1 MRTEQDPD
9 RLLRSFLGISLDI
22 TRDLDIG
29 LILAGIV
36 ERAMEVT
43 EAAFGAAVTLSNEGQ
58 FENFLHRGLTP
69 EQVALL
75 PHLPE
80 GKGLLGYVL
89 ETREPVRI
97 PKISEHAR
105 SVGFPSEHVNME
117 AMLGLPIEHRGELIG
132 ALYLAKP
139 PGEPEF
145 TEEDEEFTIAIAAMA
160 AVAIDNARLFSAE
173 ASRAERAALLR
184 NIASKVRRSLDVQE
198 VLDATVDELGR
209 AAGVDRCLIRLVSED
224 STDPALGAIAAQW
237 ASPAMDPITE
247 ESGYSFPVSYLAMR
261 TRSTQWT
268 PDLSEDDRLLRMAR
282 ADRDTI
288 TDSRGVLSTPLE
300 WGDQLLGVV
309 TLGSILPRDW
319 SISDR
324 ALVEAVGREVAIAI
338 HHAKLYEEAVA
349 TAARLKELDE
359 MRSDFISMVSHE
371 LRSPMTVVAGIA
383 DILAKRRHK
392 LSDERQNELIG
403 TLGREARRLT
413 RLVSEVLDL
422 EAIDQGQMELHP
434 SDTDLATLGT
444 ESIAD
449 AGEADRTKLIVE
461 PGNAVV
467 FGDYDKIKQ
476 VLLNLISNAAK
487 FSGDNSP
494 ITVSINPSKDFVEI
508 SVSDVGPGIP
518 EDYQS
523 RLFQRFSRVVATG
536 QRKPGSGLGL
546 YLARIIVEAHN
557 GTIWCDS
564 VLDVGTT
571 FTFKL
576 PRNSVPEKAN

>member
-1 MRTEQDPD
+1 VRTEQDPD

-43 EAAFGAAVTLSNEGQ
+43 GATYGAAVTLSNEGQ
-58 FENFLHRGLTP
+58 LEDFLHRGLEP
-69 EQVALL
+69 EKVALL

-80 GKGLLGYVL
+80 GKGLLGFVL
-89 ETREPVRI
+89 EAREPVRI
-97 PKISEHAR
+97 SKISDHPR
-105 SVGFPSEHVNME
+105 SIGFPSEHVEME
-117 AMLGLPIEHRGELIG
+117 ALLGLPIEHRGELIG
-132 ALYLAKP
+132 ALYLTKP
-139 PGEPEF
+139 AGVMPFSEDDEVF
-145 TEEDEEFTIAIAAMA
+145 TQAIAAMA
-160 AVAIDNARLFSAE
+160 AVAIDNARLLSAE
-173 ASRAERAALLR
+173 TSRAERAALLR

-209 AAGVDRCLIRLVSED
+209 AAGVDRCLIRLVSET
-224 STDPALGAIAAQW
+224 SQDPALGSIASQW
-237 ASPAMDPITE
+237 TSGALGPITE
-247 ESGYSFPVSYLAMR
+247 ESGYSFPVSYLALR

-268 PDLSEDDRLLRMAR
+268 EDLSEDERLLRLAR
-282 ADRDTI
+282 AERDSI

-309 TLGSILPRDW
+309 TLGTILPRDW

-324 ALVEAVGREVAIAI
+324 ALVEAVAREVAIAI
-338 HHAKLYEEAVA
+338 HHAKLYEEAVQ
-349 TAARLKELDE
+349 TAERLRELDE

-392 LSDERQNELIG
+392 LSDERQSELIG

-434 SDTDLATLGT
+434 SDADLAALGA

-449 AGEADRTKLIVE
+449 AGEAHRTKLIVE
-461 PGNAVV
+461 PGNATV

-487 FSGDNSP
+487 FSNEDAAIAVTIAP
-494 ITVSINPSKDFVEI
+494 DKDFVTI
-508 SVSDVGPGIP
+508 SVTDEGPGIP
-518 EDYQS
+518 EEHRP

-546 YLARIIVEAHN
+546 YLARIIVEGHN

-564 VLDVGTT
+564 IVDVGTT
-571 FTFKL
+571 FSFRL
-576 PRNSVPEKAN
+576 PRNSIAESG

>member
-1 MRTEQDPD
+1 VRTEQDPD

-22 TRDLDIG
+22 TRDLDIQ
-29 LILAGIV
+29 LVLAGIV

-43 EAAFGAAVTLSNEGQ
+43 EATYGAAVTLSNEGQ
-58 FENFLHRGLTP
+58 IEDFLHRGLSP
-69 EQVALL
+69 EKVALL

-80 GKGLLGYVL
+80 GKGLLGFVL
-89 ETREPVRI
+89 EAREPIRI
-97 PKISEHAR
+97 DKISDHPR
-105 SVGFPSEHVNME
+105 SIGFPNEHVQME
-117 AMLGLPIEHRGELIG
+117 ALLGLPIEHRGELIG
-132 ALYLAKP
+132 ALYLTKT
-139 PGEPEF
+139 PGKAPF
-145 TEEDEEFTIAIAAMA
+145 TQDDEEFTHAMAAMA

-209 AAGVDRCLIRLVSED
+209 AADVDRCLIRLVSE
-224 STDPALGAIAAQW
+224 SSQDPALGSIAAQW
-237 ASPAMDPITE
+237 SSGKLGPITE

-268 PDLSEDDRLLRMAR
+268 EDLSEDERLLRLAR
-282 ADRDTI
+282 AERDSI
-288 TDSRGVLSTPLE
+288 TDSRGVLSAPLE

-309 TLGSILPRDW
+309 TLGSVLPRDW

-338 HHAKLYEEAVA
+338 HHAKLYTEAVQ
-349 TAARLKELDE
+349 TAERLKELDE

-434 SDTDLATLGT
+434 SDTDLAALGT

-461 PGNAVV
+461 PGNTVV

-476 VLLNLISNAAK
+476 VMLNLISNAAK
-487 FSGDNSP
+487 FSGDVSP
-494 ITVSINPSKDFVEI
+494 ITVSIAPSKDTVTI
-508 SVSDVGPGIP
+508 SVADEGPGIP
-518 EDYQS
+518 DDYQS
-523 RLFQRFSRVVATG
+523 RLFQRFSRVQATG

-546 YLARIIVEAHN
+546 YLARIIVEAHR
-557 GTIWCDS
+557 GSIWCDS

-571 FTFKL
+571 FSFQL
-576 PRNSVPEKAN
+576 PRNSVPES